1 MEIWRTIEGHPDY
14 EVSNKGRVR
23 DKRTGTLL
31 QQREHSTCGGY
42 RVYFDGQRHYVHR
55 LVAKAFLDVDGTE
68 YIRHKN
74 DDARDNHISN
84 LEPITD
90 ETSYKKRKVNTRV
103 IPCKHCRH
111 RYEYDFC
118 YDRPDDFYCA
128 DGEL

>member
-14 EVSNKGRVR
+14 EVSDEGRVR

-31 QQREHSTCGGY
+31 PQREHSTTGGY
-42 RVYFDGQRHYVHR
+42 RVYFDGQRHYAHR

-74 DDARDNHISN
+74 DNARDNHISN
-84 LEPITD
+84 LEPIV
-90 ETSYKKRKVNTRV
+90 SSASCNKPRLRVKVVR
-103 IPCKHCRH
+103 CSDCRH

-118 YDRPDDFYCA
+118 CDRPDDFYCA
-128 DGEL
+128 NGEL